1 MLKNRKIQLVTFLS
15 GLVSFLP
22 ELVTFALLAV
32 LVTSCG
38 SSRHAVTSI
47 ETHDSTKVEVRM
59 ERIEHIDT
67 IYVELPRQVE
77 RIVTQDT
84 TSRLEN
90 DYAVSEA
97 RVEAGMLH
105 HTLETKAAKIP
116 ILSKSTIEKKDSV
129 TTNSKSEVEKEKV
142 YIEKELTAWQR
153 FRLRGFW
160 ILAAAVA
167 AIGFWKFRRPIL
179 GLLKKLIS

>member
-1 MLKNRKIQLVTFLS
+1 MLKNKKIQLVAF
-15 GLVSFLP
+15 
-22 ELVTFALLAV
+22 LAV
-32 LVTSCG
+32 LLTSCG
-38 SSRHAVTSI
+38 SSRHAATSI
-47 ETHDSTKVEVRM
+47 ETHDSTKVEVRT

-67 IYVELPRQVE
+67 VYVELPRQVE

-97 RVEAGMLH
+97 RVEAGRLH

-116 ILSKSTIEKKDSV
+116 VPVKTTIEKKDSI
-129 TTNSKSEVEKEKV
+129 TTTSKAEVEKEKV

-160 ILAAAVA
+160 FLAAIVA
-167 AIGFWKFRRPIL
+167 GYIVWKFRRPL
-179 GLLKKLIS
+179 FRALTKMV

>member
-1 MLKNRKIQLVTFLS
+1 MAFLA
-15 GLVSFLP
+15 
-22 ELVTFALLAV
+22 ELVALAIFAV
-32 LVTSCG
+32 LVASCG
-38 SSRHAVTSI
+38 SSRHAATSI
-47 ETHDSTKVEVRM
+47 ETHDSTKVEVRT

-67 IYVELPRQVE
+67 VYVELPRQVE

-116 ILSKSTIEKKDSV
+116 VPVKTTIEKKDSI
-129 TTNSKSEVEKEKV
+129 TTTSKAEVEKEKV

-160 ILAAAVA
+160 ILAAMVG
-167 AIGFWKFRRPIL
+167 GFVVWKYRKIL
-179 GLLKKLIS
+179 LRLLAKLIS

>member
-1 MLKNRKIQLVTFLS
+1 MKTMKIRLM
-15 GLVSFLP
+15 
-22 ELVTFALLAV
+22 ALAIFAV
-32 LVTSCG
+32 LLTSCG
-38 SSRHAVTSI
+38 SSRHAATSI
-47 ETHDSTKVEVRM
+47 ETHDSTKVEVRT

-67 IYVELPRQVE
+67 VYIELPRQVE

-105 HTLETKAAKIP
+105 HTLETKAAKVP
-116 ILSKSTIEKKDSV
+116 VPAKATIEKMYGI
-129 TTNSKSEVEKEKV
+129 TTVSKAKVEKEKV

-160 ILAAAVA
+160 ALLAAIACWIAWKNKERILAL
-167 AIGFWKFRRPIL
+167 ILRR
-179 GLLKKLIS
+179 

>member
-1 MLKNRKIQLVTFLS
+1 MKLIIIFFIAS
-15 GLVSFLP
+15 
-22 ELVTFALLAV
+22 LL
-32 LVTSCG
+32 TSCG
-38 SSRHAVTSI
+38 SSRHAATSI
-47 ETHDSTKVEVRM
+47 ETHDSTKVEVRT

-67 IYVELPRQVE
+67 VYVELPRQVE

-116 ILSKSTIEKKDSV
+116 VPVKTTIEKKDSI

-160 ILAAAVA
+160 ILVA
-167 AIGFWKFRRPIL
+167 MVGGFVVWKYRKIL
-179 GLLKKLIS
+179 LRLLAKLIS

>member
-1 MLKNRKIQLVTFLS
+1 MKTMKIQLVSFLS

-47 ETHDSTKVEVRM
+47 ETHDSTKVEVRT

-116 ILSKSTIEKKDSV
+116 VLSKSTIEKKDSV

-160 ILAAAVA
+160 ILAAV
-167 AIGFWKFRRPIL
+167 IGGYLVWKNRRR
-179 GLLKKLIS
+179 LLSLFLRI

>member
-1 MLKNRKIQLVTFLS
+1 MLKNKKIQLVAFLA
-15 GLVSFLP
+15 
-22 ELVTFALLAV
+22 ELVALSLLAV
-32 LVTSCG
+32 LLTSCG
-38 SSRHAVTSI
+38 SSRHAATSV
-47 ETHDSTKVEVRM
+47 ETHDSTKVEVRT

-67 IYVELPRQVE
+67 VYIELPRQVE

-90 DYAVSEA
+90 DYAVSEVK
-97 RVEAGMLH
+97 VEAGMLH

-116 ILSKSTIEKKDSV
+116 VPVKSTIEKKDSI

-160 ILAAAVA
+160 FLAAIVGGY
-167 AIGFWKFRRPIL
+167 IVWKFRRPL
-179 GLLKKLIS
+179 FRALTKMV

>member
-1 MLKNRKIQLVTFLS
+1 MYRKIQLVTFL
-15 GLVSFLP
+15 
-22 ELVTFALLAV
+22 AV
-32 LVTSCG
+32 LLTSCG

-47 ETHDSTKVEVRM
+47 ETHDSTKVEVRT

-67 IYVELPRQVE
+67 VYIELPRQVE

-84 TSRLEN
+84 TSHLEN

-116 ILSKSTIEKKDSV
+116 VPVKSTIEKKDSI
-129 TTNSKSEVEKEKV
+129 TTTSKTEVEKEKV
-142 YIEKELTAWQR
+142 YVEKELTAWQR
-153 FRLRGFW
+153 FKMRGFW
-160 ILAAAVA
+160 VLAAAVA

-179 GLLKKLIS
+179 GLLTKSIS

>member
-1 MLKNRKIQLVTFLS
+1 M
-15 GLVSFLP
+15 
-22 ELVTFALLAV
+22 ALAIFAV
-32 LVTSCG
+32 LVASCG
-38 SSRHAVTSI
+38 SSRHAATSI

-59 ERIEHIDT
+59 KRIEHIDT
-67 IYVELPRQVE
+67 VYIELPRQVE

-105 HTLETKAAKIP
+105 HTLETKAAKVP
-116 ILSKSTIEKKDSV
+116 VPAKATIEKMYGI
-129 TTNSKSEVEKEKV
+129 TTVSKAKVEKEKV
-142 YIEKELTAWQR
+142 YIEKKLTAWQR

-160 ILAAAVA
+160 VLAAAVV

-179 GLLKKLIS
+179 GLLTKLIS

>member
-1 MLKNRKIQLVTFLS
+1 MRLLEHNLSAKEMYRKIQLVTFL
-15 GLVSFLP
+15 
-22 ELVTFALLAV
+22 AV
-32 LVTSCG
+32 LLTSCG

-47 ETHDSTKVEVRM
+47 ETHDSTKVEVRT

-67 IYVELPRQVE
+67 VYIELPRQVE

-84 TSRLEN
+84 TSLIEN

-116 ILSKSTIEKKDSV
+116 VPVKSTIEKKDSV
-129 TTNSKSEVEKEKV
+129 TTTSKAEVEKEKV
-142 YIEKELTAWQR
+142 YIEKELTVWQR
-153 FRLRGFW
+153 FKLNGFW
-160 ILAAAVA
+160 VLAAAVA
-167 AIGFWKFRRPIL
+167 AIEFWKFRRPIL
-179 GLLKKLIS
+179 GLLTKLIS

>member
-1 MLKNRKIQLVTFLS
+1 MRKLIIIVFIAS
-15 GLVSFLP
+15 
-22 ELVTFALLAV
+22 LL
-32 LVTSCG
+32 TSCG
-38 SSRHAVTSI
+38 SSRHAATSI

-67 IYVELPRQVE
+67 VYIELPRQVE

-105 HTLETKAAKIP
+105 HTLETKAAKVP
-116 ILSKSTIEKKDSV
+116 VPAKATIEKMYGI
-129 TTNSKSEVEKEKV
+129 TTVSKAKVEKEKV
-142 YIEKELTAWQR
+142 YIEKKLTAWQR

-160 ILAAAVA
+160 VLAAAVV

-179 GLLKKLIS
+179 GLLTKLIS

>member
-1 MLKNRKIQLVTFLS
+1 MLKNRKIQLVSFLS
-15 GLVSFLP
+15 ELVS
-22 ELVTFALLAV
+22 FALLAV

-47 ETHDSTKVEVRM
+47 ETHDSTKVEVRT

-116 ILSKSTIEKKDSV
+116 VPVKSTIEKKYSV

-142 YIEKELTAWQR
+142 YIEKELTAWQK
-153 FRLRGFW
+153 FKMNGFW
-160 ILAAAVA
+160 ILAAIV
-167 AIGFWKFRRPIL
+167 GGYFVWKNRR
-179 GLLKKLIS
+179 GLLSLFLRI

>member
-1 MLKNRKIQLVTFLS
+1 MRKLIIIVFIAS
-15 GLVSFLP
+15 
-22 ELVTFALLAV
+22 LL
-32 LVTSCG
+32 TSCG
-38 SSRHAVTSI
+38 SSRHAATSI
-47 ETHDSTKVEVRM
+47 ETHDSTKVEVRT

-67 IYVELPRQVE
+67 VYIELPRQVE

-105 HTLETKAAKIP
+105 HTLETKAAKVP
-116 ILSKSTIEKKDSV
+116 VPAKATIEKMYGL
-129 TTNSKSEVEKEKV
+129 TTISKAKVEKEKEKV

-153 FRLRGFW
+153 FKMRGFW
-160 ILAAAVA
+160 ALLAAMACWIAWKNKARILAL
-167 AIGFWKFRRPIL
+167 IL
-179 GLLKKLIS
+179 RI

>member
-1 MLKNRKIQLVTFLS
+1 MIITKKHNPNGQNKDNLFLS
-15 GLVSFLP
+15 MRKLIIIVFI
-22 ELVTFALLAV
+22 AILL
-32 LVTSCG
+32 TSCG
-38 SSRHAVTSI
+38 SSRHAATSI
-47 ETHDSTKVEVRM
+47 ETHDSTKVEVRT

-67 IYVELPRQVE
+67 VYVELPRQVE

-105 HTLETKAAKIP
+105 HTLKTKAAKIP
-116 ILSKSTIEKKDSV
+116 VPVKTTIEKKDSI

-160 ILAAAVA
+160 ILAAI
-167 AIGFWKFRRPIL
+167 IGGYLVWKNRR
-179 GLLKKLIS
+179 GLLSLFLRI

>member
-1 MLKNRKIQLVTFLS
+1 MRHVLS
-15 GLVSFLP
+15 MIC
-22 ELVTFALLAV
+22 AV
-32 LVTSCG
+32 LMLASCG
-38 SSRHAVTSI
+38 TQRKALDTETRDSTRVVVRTELI
-47 ETHDSTKVEVRM
+47 ET
-59 ERIEHIDT
+59 IDT
-67 IYVELPRQVE
+67 VYVELPRQVE

-105 HTLETKAAKIP
+105 HTLETKVAKIP
-116 ILSKSTIEKKDSV
+116 VPVKSTIEKKDSI
-129 TTNSKSEVEKEKV
+129 TTNSKTEVEKEKV

-153 FRLRGFW
+153 FRLDGFW
-160 ILAAAVA
+160 ILAAIVA

-179 GLLKKLIS
+179 HLLMKLIP

>member
-1 MLKNRKIQLVTFLS
+1 MRLLEHNLSAKEMYRKIQLVTFL
-15 GLVSFLP
+15 
-22 ELVTFALLAV
+22 AV
-32 LVTSCG
+32 LLTSCG
-38 SSRHAVTSI
+38 SSRHATTSI
-47 ETHDSTKVEVRM
+47 ETHDSTKVEVRT

-67 IYVELPRQVE
+67 VYIELPRQVE

-116 ILSKSTIEKKDSV
+116 VPVKSTIEKKDSV
-129 TTNSKSEVEKEKV
+129 TTTSKSEVEKEKV

-153 FRLRGFW
+153 FKMRGFW
-160 ILAAAVA
+160 ILAAV
-167 AIGFWKFRRPIL
+167 IGGYLVWKNWRR
-179 GLLKKLIS
+179 LLSLFLRI

>member
-1 MLKNRKIQLVTFLS
+1 MRR
-15 GLVSFLP
+15 GLIWAAAF
-22 ELVTFALLAV
+22 LAV
-32 LVTSCG
+32 SCG
-38 SSRHAVTSI
+38 TQRKALDM
-47 ETHDSTKVEVRM
+47 ETRDSTRVVVRTERVET
-59 ERIEHIDT
+59 IDT
-67 IYVELPRQVE
+67 VYVELPRQVE

-105 HTLETKAAKIP
+105 HTLETKASKIP
-116 ILSKSTIEKKDSV
+116 VPVKSAIEKKDSV
-129 TTNSKSEVEKEKV
+129 TTNSKTEVEKEKI

-153 FRLRGFW
+153 FRLDGFW
-160 ILAAAVA
+160 ILAAIVA

-179 GLLKKLIS
+179 GLFAKLIS

>member
-1 MLKNRKIQLVTFLS
+1 MRLLEHNLSAKEMYRKIQLVTFL
-15 GLVSFLP
+15 
-22 ELVTFALLAV
+22 AV
-32 LVTSCG
+32 LLTSCG
-38 SSRHAVTSI
+38 SSRHAATSL
-47 ETHDSTKVEVRM
+47 ETHDSTKVEVRT

-67 IYVELPRQVE
+67 VYIELPRQVE

-97 RVEAGMLH
+97 KVEAGMLH

-116 ILSKSTIEKKDSV
+116 VPVKSTIEKKDSI

-153 FRLRGFW
+153 FKMRGFW
-160 ILAAAVA
+160 ALLAAIACWIAWKNKERILAL
-167 AIGFWKFRRPIL
+167 ILRR
-179 GLLKKLIS
+179 

>member
-1 MLKNRKIQLVTFLS
+1 MMKLIIIVFIAS
-15 GLVSFLP
+15 
-22 ELVTFALLAV
+22 LL
-32 LVTSCG
+32 TSCG
-38 SSRHAVTSI
+38 SSRHAATSV
-47 ETHDSTKVEVRM
+47 ETHDSTKVEVRT

-67 IYVELPRQVE
+67 VYIELPRQVE

-105 HTLETKAAKIP
+105 HTLETKAAKVP
-116 ILSKSTIEKKDSV
+116 VPAKATIEKMYGV
-129 TTNSKSEVEKEKV
+129 TTISKAKVEKEKEKV

-153 FRLRGFW
+153 FRLNGFW
-160 ILAAAVA
+160 VLAAAVA

-179 GLLKKLIS
+179 GLLTKLIS

>member
-1 MLKNRKIQLVTFLS
+1 MYRKIQLVTFL
-15 GLVSFLP
+15 
-22 ELVTFALLAV
+22 AV
-32 LVTSCG
+32 LLTSCG
-38 SSRHAVTSI
+38 SSRHAATSL
-47 ETHDSTKVEVRM
+47 ETHDSTKVEVRT
-59 ERIEHIDT
+59 ERIEQIDT
-67 IYVELPRQVE
+67 VYIELPRQVE

-97 RVEAGMLH
+97 KVEAGMLH

-116 ILSKSTIEKKDSV
+116 VPVKSTIEKKDSI

-153 FRLRGFW
+153 FQMRGFW

-167 AIGFWKFRRPIL
+167 AIGFWKFRRPI
-179 GLLKKLIS
+179 GSGGKPCV

>member
-1 MLKNRKIQLVTFLS
+1 MRKLIIIVFIAS
-15 GLVSFLP
+15 
-22 ELVTFALLAV
+22 LL
-32 LVTSCG
+32 TSCG
-38 SSRHAVTSI
+38 SSRHAATSV
-47 ETHDSTKVEVRM
+47 ETHDSTKVEVRT
-59 ERIEHIDT
+59 EHIEHIDT
-67 IYVELPRQVE
+67 VYVELPRQVE

-105 HTLETKAAKIP
+105 HTLETKATKIP
-116 ILSKSTIEKKDSV
+116 VPVKSTIEKKDSI

-160 ILAAAVA
+160 ILAAIVA
-167 AIGFWKFRRPIL
+167 GYIVWKFRRPL
-179 GLLKKLIS
+179 FRALTKMV